1 MRQIVVGKDGVVCGT
16 FYRARVRWGAGR
28 ETVGMVDFNWIVFD
42 VERGEEEAVRHRLD
56 GGKEGGDLVLR
67 FSFNLEQEGD
77 GWRCTARRRL
87 RRMAAAVVTRWETTS
102 LMGRLGGK
110 PKRLGPAT
118 RVSKEKMVWANK
130 LYWAELA
137 NFTGKPGK
145 LVFLNLIQEFGLQIK
160 VFKII
165 SN

>member
-1 MRQIVVGKDGVVCGT
+1 MEVHST
-16 FYRARVRWGAGR
+16 
-28 ETVGMVDFNWIVFD
+28 
-42 VERGEEEAVRHRLD
+42 
-56 GGKEGGDLVLR
+56 
-67 FSFNLEQEGD
+67 
-77 GWRCTARRRL
+77 
-87 RRMAAAVVTRWETTS
+87 AAAVVTRWETTL

-145 LVFLNLIQEFGLQIK
+145 LVFLNLVQEFGLQIN